1 MNFRITYLLL
11 LVTFSNLSVA
21 EMISGRVVGITDGD
35 TITLLDQEHIQHK
48 IRLSGIDA
56 PEKKQP
62 YGQVAKKTLSDCAY
76 NQSAQ
81 VEASSTD
88 RYQRK
93 IGKVIVNGVDCN
105 LRQVKLGMAWH
116 YKKYIN
122 EQPVDDRE
130 TYADA
135 QIKAMVD
142 HAGLW
147 AGAEAIPPWEFR
159 KHK

>member
-1 MNFRITYLLL
+1 MNHKIIYLLFL
-11 LVTFSNLSVA
+11 ATFSNSSVA
-21 EMISGRVVGITDGD
+21 EVISGKVVGITDGD
-35 TITLLDQEHIQHK
+35 TITLLDQEHTQHK

-62 YGQVAKKTLSDCAY
+62 YGQVAKKALSDCAY
-76 NQSAQ
+76 NRLAQ
-81 VEASSTD
+81 IETSSTD

-116 YKKYIN
+116 YKKYIK
-122 EQPVDDRE
+122 EQPADDRQI
-130 TYADA
+130 YSSA

-147 AGAEAIPPWEFR
+147 ADAEATPPWEFR
-159 KHK
+159 KSR